1 MYHYGITIRE
11 FREEMNMTQQQLADR
26 WPKSERFG
34 GGEGVNSTYIQD
46 IEHGRKRIDDSQTL
60 RKVCDILHIP
70 YWRVGYSEYD
80 PFTQTLLPG
89 HGKSMYDETLDVV
102 ETLVR
107 QIWSLRCAARISEA
121 DKGVMRLGRLF
132 AYFNESL
139 PPPVRLEKRYIF
151 LYVQYLRLKA
161 TAYLEKKQYKAVM
174 QIYEEIF
181 SLVQYEAESSV
192 KALALKSIGKE
203 LSRKGEHE
211 QAVLYLEDAKDVAL
225 NGSRLLRA
233 FIQSY
238 LIRAYGGNKD
248 ELRFER
254 AVNTGLTLARS
265 LGDHEDGTD
274 FIYSWSAVSAI
285 MAEQSWG
292 YIELGMPEKTLAMR
306 EEITEA
312 LRVGQDTRVQAWIPL
327 DWAKA
332 YQMIGEIEKCID
344 ELREFYRRCT
354 IMGSSHALSQ
364 VDKVLASLDEDGY
377 GNVQAVEDFREEIC
391 EEKEKEK
398 K

>member
-11 FREEMNMTQQQLADR
+11 YREQAKMTQQQLADR
-26 WPKSERFG
+26 WPKSDRFG
-34 GGEGVNSTYIQD
+34 GGEGVGWKYIQD
-46 IEHGRKRIDDSQTL
+46 IEHGRKRIDDQQTL

-70 YWRVGYSEYD
+70 YWEVGLSEFN

-89 HGKSMYDETLDVV
+89 YGKSMYDETLDTV
-102 ETLVR
+102 EELVR
-107 QIWSLRCAARISEA
+107 QIWSLRCAARIVEA
-121 DKGVMRLGRLF
+121 DKGVKKLGQLF
-132 AYFNESL
+132 AYFKESL

-161 TAYLEKKQYKAVM
+161 TAYLEKKQYKEVM
-174 QIYEEIF
+174 QVYEEIF
-181 SLVQYEAESSV
+181 NLVEHETEPGL

-203 LSRKGEHE
+203 LNREGKHQE
-211 QAVLYLEDAKDVAL
+211 AVNYLEDARDAAI
-225 NGSRLLRA
+225 NGSKLLRA

-248 ELRFER
+248 AIRFER

-265 LGDHEDGTD
+265 IGEYEDGTD

-306 EEITEA
+306 EEISEA
-312 LRVGQDTRVQAWIPL
+312 LRVGQDVRVEAWIPL

-332 YQMIGEIEKCID
+332 YMLIGEIEECIK
-344 ELREFYRRCT
+344 ELREFYTRCT
-354 IMGSSHALSQ
+354 VMGSSHALSQ
-364 VDKVLASLDEDGY
+364 VNKVLRKLDNEGY
-377 GNVQAVEDFREEIC
+377 GEVKEVREFK
-391 EEKEKEK
+391 EELIEGSV
-398 K
+398 